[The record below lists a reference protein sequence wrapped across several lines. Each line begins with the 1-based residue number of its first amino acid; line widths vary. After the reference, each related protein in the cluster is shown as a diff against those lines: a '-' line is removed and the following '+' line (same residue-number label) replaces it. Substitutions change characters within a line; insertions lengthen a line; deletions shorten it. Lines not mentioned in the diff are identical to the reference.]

1 MVNWKNTS
9 PENEIMTKALNVAT
23 LKENPKTINEYAEY
37 QKNLSQIIAKV
48 INAANEIS
56 DNLFNL
62 ACQGKLKEWDK
73 KQPVGTIIHVTDK
86 MLRNLGDKNIVLLL
100 NLLDEIEKVTGEIII
115 KPSDLQKMFS

>member
-1 MVNWKNTS
+1 MSNWKNTS
-9 PENEIMTKALNVAT
+9 LEKAKSLNVAT
-23 LKENPKTINEYAEY
+23 LEENPQIINEYVQY
-37 QKNLSQIIAKV
+37 QKTLSQVVDKV

-100 NLLDEIEKVTGEIII
+100 ELLDKIEETAGEIII
-115 KPSDLQKMFS
+115 KPSGLRKMFS